1 MLYYK
6 HKINTTIPQTNIIST
21 IKQLINAVSQFLQM
35 CRNLRQRERGDK
47 INLTDC
53 LYSNKLRDQRQTDRQ
68 TDRQ

>member
-1 MLYYK
+1 
-6 HKINTTIPQTNIIST
+6 
-21 IKQLINAVSQFLQM
+21 M

-53 LYSNKLRDQRQTDRQ
+53 LFSNKLRDQRETDRQ